1 MPTYEYLCKQCGHK
15 LEAFQSITARP
26 LTRCPE
32 CGRKRLQRVLGA
44 GAGIIFKGS
53 GFYATDYGRNSR
65 APSQTGSESTASK
78 PKSSSS
84 TSESPASG
92 GDASA

>member
-1 MPTYEYLCKQCGHK
+1 MPTYEYLCKHCGHK

-32 CGRKRLQRVLGA
+32 CGRKRLQRILGA

-65 APSQTGSESTASK
+65 APSQAGAERTASK
-78 PKSSSS
+78 PESSSS
-84 TSESPASG
+84 G
-92 GDASA
+92 GDTTA